1 MNLSPHVHTVF
12 SMFALPLFRFWSCQ
26 DLQNITVFLLLLLF
40 SFFFTICVLLILEI
54 QVNFQR
60 FPSLQSN
67 QNKTKQDKG
76 NIPDKSLV
84 RKRNIREKGSD
95 YHNSLD
101 WLRKWNIS
109 WNEGEKVTKTHV
121 RYTAEIYLL
130 TTDFSVSSC
139 FSGWSQKL
147 LVGPPNSSSVVTL

>member
-40 SFFFTICVLLILEI
+40 FFFLLFVFCWFWKFRLIFKKFLHY
-54 QVNFQR
+54 
-60 FPSLQSN
+60 N

-84 RKRNIREKGSD
+84 RKRNRREKGSD

-130 TTDFSVSSC
+130 TTDFSVSSF